1 MNKDIFPDYDEMFPF
16 GKLDIFRFLMIL
28 FVIVVSV
35 GTCLG
40 GETDEQNEE
49 FDREY
54 KVKFRVIKVI
64 KTK

>member
-1 MNKDIFPDYDEMFPF
+1 MNKDIFLITMKCFPF

-35 GTCLG
+35 GRCLG

-54 KVKFRVIKVI
+54 KVNLRVIKVI